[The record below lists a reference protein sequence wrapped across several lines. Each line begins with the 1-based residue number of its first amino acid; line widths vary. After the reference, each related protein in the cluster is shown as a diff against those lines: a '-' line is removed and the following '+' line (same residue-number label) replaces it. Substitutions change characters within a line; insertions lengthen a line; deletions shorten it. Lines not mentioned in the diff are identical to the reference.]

1 VALYKYGG
9 MVELDLLF
17 AASSTHEA
25 MTTAYLLNRM
35 TEEDKRLFEEA
46 AARKK
51 LLDTSREEVL
61 RQKEILTAQRAA
73 AEQARK
79 RLAAAVKKRNGFL
92 QEVRTSRGSLEAA
105 AKELAR
111 EQQEIEQVIR
121 KLLVERQ
128 RLAEKKRRE
137 EAERTGRTDTLLVRP
152 SGPLSWPHR
161 GQITSPFGI
170 RQHPIFRTRIMHTG
184 IDIDGRDGDPVQ
196 AAAAGEVLYAG
207 WLKGYGQVII
217 LDHGGELST
226 VYAHLSRMH
235 VEEGARVTKGQV
247 IGRVGSTGVATGR
260 REGSHA
266 LSGAVTRRS
275 QEARRLP
282 GGAPRKSDAAEK
294 RGDRGRR
301 HAGGVD
307 AESARRSGCVMKNFA
322 KVRVANMW
330 KRMRDLLGGFVLGGV
345 LVGALMGASAQN
357 MDLTQMVPFRAQS
370 LWLMKQARAILETY
384 QVDGETPVSED
395 VLVQGAIKAS
405 LNINFLEALRM
416 SEIMYLDGCMKTKD
430 AIEGISA
437 FMDKRKAVWKDE

>member
-1 VALYKYGG
+1 VRKPLIPSDGRTTNPQRCFAGNLRGPGETACGIRCVVAFLAFLLLCLSLPGNFCFAETESLAELERRIGVEEKRLEIIQRQLDFHQRKIKETAGKERDLLAELGKLTEDIGVAQQKISVLQLKQSRVQERLNQLNTQIEATVTRLETIRKLLRERVVALYKYGG

-61 RQKEILTAQRAA
+61 RQKEILAAQRAA
-73 AEQARK
+73 AEQERK
-79 RLAAAVKKRNGFL
+79 RLAAAVKKRNEFL
-92 QEVRTSRGSLEAA
+92 QDVRASKGSLEAA
-105 AKELAR
+105 AKDLAR

-121 KLLVERQ
+121 RLLVERQ

-161 GQITSPFGI
+161 GQITSSFGI

-217 LDHGGELST
+217 LDHGGDLST

-247 IGRVGSTGVATGR
+247 IGRVGSTGVATG
-260 REGSHA
+260 SH
-266 LSGAVTRRS
+266 LHF
-275 QEARRLP
+275 E
-282 GGAPRKSDAAEK
+282 
-294 RGDRGRR
+294 
-301 HAGGVD
+301 
-307 AESARRSGCVMKNFA
+307 
-322 KVRVANMW
+322 VRVNGEAKNP
-330 KRMRDLLGGFVLGGV
+330 MRYLG
-345 LVGALMGASAQN
+345 
-357 MDLTQMVPFRAQS
+357 R
-370 LWLMKQARAILETY
+370 
-384 QVDGETPVSED
+384 
-395 VLVQGAIKAS
+395 
-405 LNINFLEALRM
+405 
-416 SEIMYLDGCMKTKD
+416 
-430 AIEGISA
+430 
-437 FMDKRKAVWKDE
+437 